1 MIQTI
6 KEIALFAALLAL
18 CAFIWV
24 TAYKVTDRYFERPPA
39 PVFVQPEIVQPVI
52 KVDQFQKGNTL
63 VTICTDTSKGQ
74 VVPCTT
80 IFLPL

>member
-6 KEIALFAALLAL
+6 KEIALFLLIVALMVFTAAHV
-18 CAFIWV
+18 WNV
-24 TAYKVTDRYFERPPA
+24 SNRYNKA
-39 PVFVQPEIVQPVI
+39 HTPEITQPVLKI
-52 KVDQFQKGNTL
+52 DQVQRGNTL
-63 VTICTDTSKGQ
+63 ITICTDTSRGQ

>member
-6 KEIALFAALLAL
+6 KEIAIFAALFAL
-18 CAFIWV
+18 CALIWV
-24 TAYKVTDRYFERPPA
+24 TAYKVTDRYFEDP
-39 PVFVQPEIVQPVI
+39 QTPEIVQPVLKI
-52 KVDQFQKGNTL
+52 DQVQRGNTL
-63 VTICTDTSKGQ
+63 ITICTDTTRGK